1 MKRPTMSD
9 IAQRAGVTKSAVSFA
24 LNGQPGVSAAT
35 RERILA
41 IAEEIGFQPSSA
53 ARALNAG
60 KAGAFGLVIDRPA
73 DTLGSE
79 PFFMRLIAGM
89 QAELSAHH
97 VTLLFTMAED
107 TDAEIGLYH
116 EWWAQRRVDG
126 VFVVDLQVGDRRIGV
141 LEEMRMPAV
150 VIGTPRGAG
159 TLPAV
164 WQDDRAGIEMVVG
177 HLAALGHHRIAR
189 VGGYAKYW
197 HSALRS
203 EAFVAVSA
211 AAGIQAVSVPA
222 DYTSE
227 HGAEVTKG
235 LLAAAD
241 PPTAILY
248 DNDVMAIAGLGVAQR
263 LGVGVPD
270 GVSILSWDDSP
281 TCEVMHPSVT
291 ALRRDIPAAGVAAA
305 RILRD
310 LAAGGRPDSQ
320 AEAAPVLQVRMSS
333 GPAPAA
339 RRPAHPASPP
349 SSSGLPVA
357 RATHR

>member
-1 MKRPTMSD
+1 
-9 IAQRAGVTKSAVSFA
+9 
-24 LNGQPGVSAAT
+24 
-35 RERILA
+35 
-41 IAEEIGFQPSSA
+41 
-53 ARALNAG
+53 
-60 KAGAFGLVIDRPA
+60 
-73 DTLGSE
+73 
-79 PFFMRLIAGM
+79 
-89 QAELSAHH
+89 
-97 VTLLFTMAED
+97 
-107 TDAEIGLYH
+107 
-116 EWWAQRRVDG
+116 VDG

-164 WQDDRAGIEMVVG
+164 WQDDRAAVEMVVG
-177 HLAALGHHRIAR
+177 HLAELGHRRIAR

-211 AAGIQAVSVPA
+211 AAGIQAVSVPG

-227 HGAEVTKG
+227 YGAEVTRG
-235 LLAAAD
+235 LLSAAD

-263 LGVGVPD
+263 MGVDVPD
-270 GVSILSWDDSP
+270 GVSIVSWDDSA

-305 RILRD
+305 RMLRD
-310 LAAGGRPDSQ
+310 LAAGRRPGNQ

-333 GPAPAA
+333 GPALAAPDPRDRGPSPARQTRSDLA
-339 RRPAHPASPP
+339 
-349 SSSGLPVA
+349 V
-357 RATHR
+357 